1 MFGINRDLL
10 ENPRYAGFM
19 YDDPVTDA
27 SEVMKVATDTVDT
40 QTGTAGLET
49 QVGGQPTTV
58 SSAADATGGI
68 GAGNFIQPDID
79 EELFRFQGE
88 DTPLMQLML
97 KAKKIKVSSP
107 EVMHYML
114 DEERAVFY
122 TTAALTPNSS
132 KGSASAQL
140 PMDVDDAGGIDAPDT
155 LLVESVKGYEEDG
168 STQSDMPLLLLVTG
182 KDATTGYPVVRAVN
196 GKKNSK
202 TDLYSLLPTIPANSK
217 VVVLA
222 NTLYETQKKV
232 KPSSLVPS
240 PTLIYLQ
247 KRGMNHVVSDYFDA
261 QKKAIPFADALIA
274 EQEIKNFKIR
284 GNRTLWASCPG
295 KFKVDT
301 PEMGKMYAYTTTGV
315 RWQFKKELKHT
326 GKWSIEEFIAL
337 AKMGYTGEDVPNSLL
352 LLAGKNLLEQIQC
365 IDYSKHPEVKIDTK
379 RNPAGWEVT
388 NIHTVFGDIQ
398 IKHEPTLNRLGWS
411 NSGALIAQDRLV
423 HYVYKNESQFN
434 DDVEGEEAKRSGILV
449 WDGLA
454 LKGSCH
460 IWINGD
466 DAAGTQDA
474 SEAKKYVIWKKD
486 AINGTDMTAGYV
498 YYLLEDTTGTDG
510 DTTAAVKVYPAGT
523 LIGVGSDKKIFVY
536 TGEFGV

>member
-1 MFGINRDLL
+1 MNVIGRDVL
-10 ENPRYAGFM
+10 ENPRYAGVMF
-19 YDDPVTDA
+19 DDPVTDGA
-27 SEVMKVATDTVDT
+27 EVVKITTGSVAT
-40 QTGTAGLET
+40 QTGTAGLST

-68 GAGNFIQPDID
+68 GAGNFVQPDID

-97 KAKKIKVSSP
+97 KAKKIKVNSP
-107 EVMHYML
+107 EVIHYML
-114 DEERAVFY
+114 DEERASFY
-122 TTAALTPNSS
+122 TTAALTPNV
-132 KGSASAQL
+132 KGSLSAQL
-140 PMDVDDAGGIDAPDT
+140 PVGTEDAGMVDAPDT
-155 LLVESVKGYEEDG
+155 LLVKGVKGYEADG
-168 STQSDMPLLLLVTG
+168 ATESGMPLLLVVTG
-182 KDATTGYPVVRAVN
+182 VDTTTGYPVVRAVN
-196 GKKNSK
+196 GKKNNK
-202 TDLYSLLPTIPANSK
+202 NDAYSLLPTIPAGTK
-217 VVVLA
+217 VIVLS

-232 KPSSLVPS
+232 KPSSVVPR
-240 PTLIYLQ
+240 PMQLYLQ

-284 GNRTLWASCPG
+284 GNRTLWASCAG

-301 PEMGKMYAYTTTGV
+301 PEAGMQYAYTTTGV

-326 GKWSIEEFIAL
+326 GKWTIEELIAL

-365 IDYSKHPEVKIDTK
+365 IDYSKHPEVKIETK
-379 RNPAGWEVT
+379 HNPAGWEVT
-388 NIHTVFGDIQ
+388 SIHTVFGDIQ

-460 IWINGD
+460 IWIDGD
-466 DAAGTQDA
+466 DAVGTQSAD
-474 SEAKKYVIWKKD
+474 EAKKYLIWNEST
-486 AINGTDMTAGYV
+486 INGADMTEGYV
-498 YYLLEDTTGTDG
+498 YYLLSDTTGTNG
-510 DTTAAVKVYPAGT
+510 DTAAASTVYRAGT
-523 LIGVGSDKKIFVY
+523 MIGVKNKVIFVY
-536 TGEFGV
+536 SGEFGA